1 MTFHTLNHVS
11 LTMNTHHFHLA
22 MLPIEEVFL
31 HEETDIFRVAK
42 LKKRIETS
50 GILRNPPIVANMD
63 SGYVVLDGA
72 TRTTSLKEIGAS
84 HILAQVVHYGKDG
97 IDVETWNH
105 ILPDMS
111 DTDIIQTIGSLQGLR
126 LTETNHQQADDLLL
140 KRQIAGYI
148 YCSPSTSMI
157 IETDTALG
165 PMTSLLRTIV
175 ATYKKHGEIYRLAQN
190 DLEQI
195 IAKRTEHSAVMVFP
209 RFTPDEIRTIAQSE
223 QKLPAGITRHIIPG
237 RVLNVNIPLDWLIG
251 AGTTAEKT
259 QWLDAWLSAKIVD
272 SKVRYYHEP
281 VFIFDE

>member
-1 MTFHTLNHVS
+1 
-11 LTMNTHHFHLA
+11 MNTHHFHLA
-22 MLPIEEVFL
+22 MLPIEDIFL
-31 HEETDIFRVAK
+31 HEETDVFRVAK

-50 GILRNPPIVANMD
+50 GILRNPPIVARMEN
-63 SGYVVLDGA
+63 GYVVLDGA
-72 TRTTSLKEIGAS
+72 TRTTSLKEMGAT
-84 HILAQVVHYGKDG
+84 HLLAQVVPYGKGG

-111 DTDIIQTIGSLQGLR
+111 AGDIIETIGNLPGLQ
-126 LTETNHQQADDLLL
+126 LTPTHHSNADNLLNQ
-140 KRQIAGYI
+140 RRIAGYI
-148 YCSPSTSMI
+148 YCSPDSSLMI
-157 IETDTALG
+157 ESDTTLAAL
-165 PMTSLLRTIV
+165 TSLLGTIV

-209 RFTPDEIRTIAQSE
+209 RFTPDEIRIIAQSE

-237 RVLNVNIPLDWLIG
+237 RVLNVNIPLDWLLG
-251 AGTTAEKT
+251 AGTTKEKT

>member
-1 MTFHTLNHVS
+1 MTLYKPNEHF

-22 MLPIEEVFL
+22 MLPIEDIFL
-31 HEETDIFRVAK
+31 HEETDVFRVAK

-50 GILRNPPIVANMD
+50 GILRNPPIVAHME

-72 TRTTSLKEIGAS
+72 TRTTSLKEMGAS
-84 HILAQVVHYGKDG
+84 HLLAQVVPYGKGG

-111 DTDIIQTIGSLQGLR
+111 DSDIIETIGNLPGLQ
-126 LTETNHQQADDLLL
+126 LTPTHHSNADTLLNQ
-140 KRQIAGYI
+140 RRIAGYI
-148 YCSPSTSMI
+148 YCSPDSSLMI
-157 IETDTALG
+157 ESDTTLAA
-165 PMTSLLRTIV
+165 MTSLLGTIV

-209 RFTPDEIRTIAQSE
+209 RFTADEIRIIAQSE

-237 RVLNVNIPLDWLIG
+237 RVLNVNIPLDWLLG
-251 AGTTAEKT
+251 AGTTKEKT